1 MGARPHGLHEP
12 RPAPRGQSA
21 SEHRDDRSPPAQ
33 SGPFDTD
40 PAAGGVVTRPSKP
53 APANSFPLWGVL
65 ALPGG
70 AIFGALIG
78 IFVGALFGIPGIG
91 VAIGAGLGVGIGLAL
106 LAAAIVLAS
115 AEL

>member
-1 MGARPHGLHEP
+1 VHPQP
-12 RPAPRGQSA
+12 VK
-21 SEHRDDRSPPAQ
+21 PP
-33 SGPFDTD
+33 DN
-40 PAAGGVVTRPSKP
+40 R
-53 APANSFPLWGVL
+53 FPLWGIL

-70 AIFGALIG
+70 TIFGALIG

-115 AEL
+115 ANF

>member
-1 MGARPHGLHEP
+1 MRRAMSVRSRPAKPPEP
-12 RPAPRGQSA
+12 R
-21 SEHRDDRSPPAQ
+21 
-33 SGPFDTD
+33 
-40 PAAGGVVTRPSKP
+40 
-53 APANSFPLWGVL
+53 FPLWGAL

-70 AIFGALIG
+70 AVFGALIG

-115 AEL
+115 ANL

>member
-1 MGARPHGLHEP
+1 MMGGR
-12 RPAPRGQSA
+12 APRRAAGTSYR
-21 SEHRDDRSPPAQ
+21 EHRDDRSPPA
-33 SGPFDTD
+33 PFDAQSAR
-40 PAAGGVVTRPSKP
+40 AAGDAAVTRPRPEP
-53 APANSFPLWGVL
+53 ADGFPLWGVL

-115 AEL
+115 ANH

>member
-1 MGARPHGLHEP
+1 VRRAVSVRS
-12 RPAPRGQSA
+12 RPAK
-21 SEHRDDRSPPAQ
+21 PPEN
-33 SGPFDTD
+33 
-40 PAAGGVVTRPSKP
+40 R
-53 APANSFPLWGVL
+53 FPLWGVL

-115 AEL
+115 ADL